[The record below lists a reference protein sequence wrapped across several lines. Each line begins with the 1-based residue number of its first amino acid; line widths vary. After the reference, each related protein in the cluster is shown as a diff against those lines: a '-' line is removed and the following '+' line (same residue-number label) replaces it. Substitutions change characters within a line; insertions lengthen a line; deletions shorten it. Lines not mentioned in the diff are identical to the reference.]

1 MHNSDLLELGFTT
14 DESRVYI
21 AMLELG
27 GSYVSAIAKKSKV
40 HRVLCYKVLD
50 SLVAKGLVS
59 RFTKNNVQHFVVK
72 NPEILV
78 QKQEAK
84 LQHARMV
91 LPELFSLMNTLAY
104 KPKIEYYEGEEGV
117 KNIFENI
124 LTAKGEI
131 LGYTNLMQL
140 EQLFPEVY
148 LRDWIRRKVA
158 KKIKSRMLSPLS
170 KSSLRHVDTYYPP
183 HFDRNLVE
191 ILHINPDQFGFKYE
205 ITIYDT
211 KVAIVSLSRDEMIGL
226 IIESPLYTETQRA
239 IFQLAWLGATSFV
252 AK

>member
-1 MHNSDLLELGFTT
+1 
-14 DESRVYI
+14 
-21 AMLELG
+21 
-27 GSYVSAIAKKSKV
+27 
-40 HRVLCYKVLD
+40 
-50 SLVAKGLVS
+50 
-59 RFTKNNVQHFVVK
+59 
-72 NPEILV
+72 
-78 QKQEAK
+78 
-84 LQHARMV
+84 
-91 LPELFSLMNTLAY
+91 MNTLAY

-117 KNIFENI
+117 KNIFEDI

-131 LGYTNLMQL
+131 LGYTNLLQL

-148 LRDWIRRKVA
+148 LRDWIRRKVE
-158 KKIKSRMLSPLS
+158 KKIKTRMLSPLS
-170 KSSLRHVDTYYPP
+170 TSGIRHLDDYYPP
-183 HFDRNLVE
+183 HFDRHLVE

-211 KVAIVSLSRDEMIGL
+211 KVAIVSLSRDEMLGL